1 MPWPR
6 ALPFTASAALFV
18 GACELALRLADFE
31 HPSDARRTVVW
42 SKERDA
48 ELRSADGLHGFDRAQ
63 IWKPRPG
70 ARIPWTKDER
80 VNARGF
86 RGPELPLEKTPGVV
100 RIALL
105 GPGSTFGTG
114 VEWNET
120 YGALLVKSLAS
131 LGVRAEVLDAGVV
144 GSTIR
149 QGLERYRRDVRP
161 FEADFVVCAHS
172 GLHEH
177 VQGASCTSDA
187 DRIERGLAMPD
198 WDSTSSLRDHVRVAQ
213 ALAWLTDVYFG
224 GWWKER
230 EGAMQEAR
238 LAKTVG
244 TFDSAGVR
252 RVSPAEMRDGWIEL
266 ANLVREDGGELV
278 ALLVPYKPG
287 GPLDS
292 PVMHYYQK
300 ATEIGCELEHIPVV
314 QARLTYFRGVTSGIR
329 PEELFLADGDASDC
343 GHELIAQALVD
354 ALLPRITHR

>member
-1 MPWPR
+1 MR
-6 ALPFTASAALFV
+6 ALPWVGVFAAFLGSA
-18 GACELALRLADFE
+18 EIALRLADFQYL
-31 HPSDARRTVVW
+31 SDDLRAVVW
-42 SKERDA
+42 SKERDL
-48 ELRSADGLHGFDRAQ
+48 ELRSEDGLHVFDRAQ
-63 IWKPRPG
+63 MWKPRPG

-80 VNARGF
+80 VNAHGF
-86 RGPELPLEKTPGVV
+86 RGPELRVAKTPGVV

-105 GPGSTFGTG
+105 GPSSTFGTG
-114 VEWNET
+114 VSWTET
-120 YGALLVKSLAS
+120 YGALLVRSLAS
-131 LGVRAEVLDAGVV
+131 LGVQAEVLDAGVV

-149 QGLERYRRDVRP
+149 QGIERYRRDVRP
-161 FEADFVVCAHS
+161 FAPDIVVCAYS

-187 DRIERGLAMPD
+187 DRIERGIAMPD
-198 WDSTSSLRDHVRVAQ
+198 WTANSSARDQVRVAQ
-213 ALAWLTDVYFG
+213 AVVWLTDVYLG

-230 EGAMQEAR
+230 ENAMQEAR
-238 LAKTVG
+238 LARTVG

-287 GPLDS
+287 GSLDS

-300 ATEIGCELEHIPVV
+300 ATEIGCELEQIPVV
-314 QARLTYFRGVTSGIR
+314 QARLTYFRGVTSGIK

-343 GHELIAQALVD
+343 GHELIAQSLID
-354 ALLPRITHR
+354 ALLPRLTGR